1 MERKDP
7 PLWQDPKDGTWKA
20 ANIWC
25 AGQTFTADGELV
37 VFGGNLEF
45 PNPTAIPPTDY
56 KGLNKVY
63 TFDPFSET
71 WQEQPD
77 MAHGRWYPSG
87 IRLPDGR
94 IPILSGWDES
104 GLDVM
109 NEDVEIF
116 NPASTIG
123 GTGSIGLIG
132 HTGGTGEP
140 PTGEYYPH
148 MFAMPSGKTL
158 IVGPDQFNTWYMNTP
173 TASSFSWSPVAPLDQ
188 RRLWGTAVMLP
199 SATGVSGKIMALG
212 GTNESTVHST
222 NTTAVFD
229 ESNPGAGWQS
239 AASNV
244 IGRGHANTVL
254 LPDGSMVEVGGGVGS
269 DPTIPGYDAASRQ
282 FAAYPEQ
289 RQIELWDPATG
300 QWQLGPAQAES
311 RAYHSTAM
319 LLPDGRVMSAGD
331 DFNGGINQRHRR
343 DLQAALPVQGHASVD
358 HRPPRRRSSSAPA
371 SRSTTPDDDITKAT
385 LMAPSAVTHAVD
397 MNQRFVAL
405 QVTQHDGCVDL
416 VAPANANVAPSGWYM
431 LFLLNRLGRAFRGQV
446 GEAPVHRQ
454 RERLRRPADRHRGA
468 DGLDQAARERRDRV
482 RARSAS
488 PPRRTTTS
496 ASPGVQLV
504 LDNQNLGGEDTSFPY
519 TRTWDTTTVA
529 DGQHQ
534 LKAVARDAAGNTKTS
549 TTVTVTVAN
558 HPPDTTP
565 PTVSVSRPRRAR
577 ARPGRWPSGPAPPT
591 TSGVVGVQFK
601 LDGSNLGAE
610 DGLAPYSTDWDT
622 TDGVQRDPPAHAPW
636 HATPPATRRPRRPC
650 R

>member
-1 MERKDP
+1 
-7 PLWQDPKDGTWKA
+7 
-20 ANIWC
+20 
-25 AGQTFTADGELV
+25 
-37 VFGGNLEF
+37 
-45 PNPTAIPPTDY
+45 
-56 KGLNKVY
+56 
-63 TFDPFSET
+63 
-71 WQEQPD
+71 
-77 MAHGRWYPSG
+77 
-87 IRLPDGR
+87 
-94 IPILSGWDES
+94 
-104 GLDVM
+104 M

-116 NPASTIG
+116 NPAATIG

-212 GTNESTVHST
+212 GTNESTIHST

-239 AASNV
+239 APSIV

-289 RQIELWDPATG
+289 RQIELWDAATG

-331 DFNGGINQRHRR
+331 DFNGGIQSDTAEIYEPPYLFKGARPSIT
-343 DLQAALPVQGHASVD
+343 DVQSTIKFNTGFAVD
-358 HRPPRRRSSSAPA
+358 
-371 SRSTTPDDDITKAT
+371 TPDNNITKAT

-397 MNQRFVAL
+397 MNQRYVAL

-416 VAPANANVAPSGWYM
+416 VAPPNANVAPPGWYM
-431 LFLLNRLGRAFRGQV
+431 LFLLNDSGVPSEAKWVKLQSSGTASNCGGPPVDGVPPTVAV
-446 GEAPVHRQ
+446 GP
-454 RERLRRPADRHRGA
+454 PANGA
-468 DGLDQAARERRDRV
+468 TVSGSIGVTAT
-482 RARSAS
+482 AS
-488 PPRRTTTS
+488 DNVGVV
-496 ASPGVQLV
+496 GVQLV
-504 LDNQNLGGEDTSFPY
+504 LDNQNLGSEDTTFPY
-519 TRTWDTTTVA
+519 SRSWDTTTVA

-558 HPPDTTP
+558 HPPDTTA
-565 PTVSVSRPRRAR
+565 PTVSLASF
-577 ARPGRWPSGPAPPT
+577 SGDPLSGTVNVAA
-591 TSGVVGVQFK
+591 SASDNVGVVGVQFK

-610 DGLAPYSTDWDT
+610 DGSSPYAVDWDT
-622 TDGVQRDPPAHAPW
+622 TKASNGTHQLTAVARDAAGNKTTS
-636 HATPPATRRPRRPC
+636 AAVR
-650 R
+650 